1 MTVYHH
7 VMAADRLPPVRIDA
21 IDLIVT
27 GLEVMVF
34 LGTVKVLA
42 YRFHGHAFAQ
52 AILVLF

>member
-1 MTVYHH
+1 
-7 VMAADRLPPVRIDA
+7 MAAKLPPVRIDA

-27 GLEVMVF
+27 TLEVMVGI
-34 LGTVKVLA
+34 GTIKVLA

>member
-1 MTVYHH
+1 MIYHDP
-7 VMAADRLPPVRIDA
+7 MAAQLPPVRVDA